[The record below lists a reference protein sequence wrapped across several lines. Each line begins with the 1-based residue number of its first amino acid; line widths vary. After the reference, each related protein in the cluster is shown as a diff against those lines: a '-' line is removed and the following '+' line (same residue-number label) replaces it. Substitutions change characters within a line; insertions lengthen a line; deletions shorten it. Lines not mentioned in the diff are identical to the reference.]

1 MDGPHLDDVLWAMS
15 TFYHLVNFN
24 IKSSKVGHAGLFHEV
39 AQQLSDKLIAG
50 LEFKRWV

>member
-24 IKSSKVGHAGLFHEV
+24 IKSSKVGNAGLSSHL
-39 AQQLSDKLIAG
+39 LSSASS
-50 LEFKRWV
+50 